1 MLHPKRLDNE
11 ASSLEQWKNPLISMQ
26 KRLAI
31 ADSIISSQCT
41 QIDRM
46 EKCLQSKHHDNWII
60 EFNESVF
67 VVFDPTT
74 DGSDIIGAA
83 RTLDEAKRLLD
94 HCMAQ

>member
-1 MLHPKRLDNE
+1 MSHPKQPNNE
-11 ASSLEQWKNPLISMQ
+11 ASPLQLWKNPLIPMQ

-31 ADSIISSQCT
+31 ADSMISSQSAL
-41 QIDRM
+41 IDRL
-46 EKCLQSKHHDNWII
+46 EKYLQPKHHDNWII

-83 RTLDEAKRLLD
+83 RTLDEAKQLLD
-94 HCMAQ
+94 RCAV

>member
-11 ASSLEQWKNPLISMQ
+11 ASSPEMWKNPLISMQ

-31 ADSIISSQCT
+31 ADSIISSQRT
-41 QIDRM
+41 QIDQL
-46 EKCLQSKHHDNWII
+46 EKCLQPKHHDNWII

-74 DGSDIIGAA
+74 GGSDIIGAA

>member
-1 MLHPKRLDNE
+1 MSHPKRPNNE
-11 ASSLEQWKNPLISMQ
+11 APPLEQWKNPLTSIQ

-31 ADSIISSQCT
+31 TDSIISSQRT
-41 QIDRM
+41 QIDRL
-46 EKCLQSKHHDNWII
+46 EKCLQPKHHDNWII

-67 VVFDPTT
+67 VVFDPMT

>member
-1 MLHPKRLDNE
+1 MSHPKRPNNE
-11 ASSLEQWKNPLISMQ
+11 APPLETWKNPLIPMQ

-31 ADSIISSQCT
+31 ADSMISSQHAL
-41 QIDRM
+41 IDRL
-46 EKCLQSKHHDNWII
+46 EKYLQPKHHDNWII

-83 RTLDEAKRLLD
+83 RTLDEAKQLLD

>member
-11 ASSLEQWKNPLISMQ
+11 ASSLEQWKNPLTSMQ

-31 ADSIISSQCT
+31 ADSLISSQSAL
-41 QIDRM
+41 IDRL
-46 EKCLQSKHHDNWII
+46 EKCLQPKHHDNWII

-74 DGSDIIGAA
+74 DGSDIIGAT
-83 RTLDEAKRLLD
+83 RTLDEAKQLLD
-94 HCMAQ
+94 RCAV

>member
-1 MLHPKRLDNE
+1 MLHTKRSDNE
-11 ASSLEQWKNPLISMQ
+11 ASSLEMLKNPLISMQ
-26 KRLAI
+26 KQLAI
-31 ADSIISSQCT
+31 ADSLISSQRAL
-41 QIDRM
+41 IDRL
-46 EKCLQSKHHDNWII
+46 EKCLRPKHHDNWII

-94 HCMAQ
+94 RCMVQ

>member
-11 ASSLEQWKNPLISMQ
+11 ASSSEMWKNPLISMQ

-31 ADSIISSQCT
+31 ADSISSQRT
-41 QIDRM
+41 QIDRL
-46 EKCLQSKHHDNWII
+46 EKCLQPKHHDNWII

-74 DGSDIIGAA
+74 DGSDIIGAT

-94 HCMAQ
+94 HCMVQ